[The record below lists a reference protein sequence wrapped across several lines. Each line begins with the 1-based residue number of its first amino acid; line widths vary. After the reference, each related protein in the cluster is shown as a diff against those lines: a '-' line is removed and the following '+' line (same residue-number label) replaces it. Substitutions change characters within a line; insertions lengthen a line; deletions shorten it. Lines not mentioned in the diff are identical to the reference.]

1 MENQNSPTRIII
13 SYGIILGIVSILI
26 NVINYSFGNIYDPHW
41 IYTLVGMLVFVLAIV
56 YGIKSFKTTNN
67 GLLKLT
73 EALKIAVGIAL
84 IAGIIGA
91 LYQYIFSHY
100 IEPDFVEKQMLVIQD
115 KMLEKFPDMDEDML
129 EKQMEM
135 SKKFNT
141 PLITTAMAVA
151 GSMIM
156 GLIVGL
162 VAGLIM
168 KKEETTF

>member
-1 MENQNSPTRIII
+1 MKKQNTASGIIL

-41 IYTLVGMLVFVLAIV
+41 IFSVVGILVFVLAIIL
-56 YGIKSFKTTNN
+56 GIKKFKDTNN
-67 GLLKLT
+67 QLLKLS
-73 EALKIAVGIAL
+73 EALKVAVGIAL

-91 LYQYIFSHY
+91 LYQYVFSHY
-100 IEPDFVEKQMLVIQD
+100 IEPDFVEKQMMVIQD
-115 KMLEKFPDMDEDML
+115 KMLERFPDMDEEVL

-135 SKKFNT
+135 SKNFNT
-141 PLITTAMAVA
+141 PFITAAMAIA

-162 VAGLIM
+162 IGGLIM
-168 KKEETTF
+168 KKEETQL